1 MVRDCAD
8 GRVRVLRG
16 YIVKEASGER
26 VPVGPMLLI
35 GRTGECG
42 LMIEDTAASR
52 RHVEITARKNSF
64 VWKDLG
70 STNGTKVNGSR
81 MLAGELKHG
90 DRIQIGETVLR
101 FEVETVPEEKIAGAD
116 SSMFREAIMDSS
128 GEVRTKEHQNKSAQ
142 LLQAI
147 YTVMNQIATN
157 YEVCP
162 LIDQI
167 LETTMRAINA
177 QRGALFLTNEQ
188 EELLPCPVCRQVHT
202 IRDGVLRPRQPGEVR
217 ISSTVALRVVRN
229 GESVLFQDTDS
240 DQELSVAE
248 SVMALK
254 LRSIVCVPLR
264 AKFGILGIL
273 YIDSDRP
280 NQAYTEEDMLLATS
294 VGCSAGLA
302 LENARMHRQILDKQ
316 RMEQEIET
324 AWTIQEGFLV
334 KDWPDEDPRYQ
345 VHGEMHPAKTVGG
358 DFYDI
363 VQPAP
368 DMVGILIGDVSG
380 KGVPAA
386 LTMAQLLAE
395 FRLCARDSLSPAKVL
410 SALNSSLA
418 ERSQRGM
425 FCTMCYFVLDLK
437 SGQAVCA
444 NAGHLPALRVSST
457 GAAYFGGASG
467 PPAGILVE
475 GAWEDTAVTL
485 DPGDAVLLY
494 TDGIIE
500 ARLGPASE
508 RETLIG
514 APEQFEA
521 DRLAATA
528 QRAAGETPRKLI
540 GAVLDEVQQFCA
552 PLPPHDDCTLI
563 SVRYLG
569 DA

>member
-26 VPVGPMLLI
+26 VAVGPMLLI

-52 RHVEITARKNSF
+52 RHVEITARQNSF

-70 STNGTKVNGSR
+70 STNGTKVNGAR
-81 MLAGELKHG
+81 MLAGELKNG

-101 FEVETVPEEKIAGAD
+101 FEVENVPEEAIAGAD
-116 SSMFREAIMDSS
+116 SSIFRETVMDSS
-128 GEVRTKEHQNKSAQ
+128 GEVRTKEHQNKSAE

-157 YEVCP
+157 YELCP
-162 LIDQI
+162 LIDRI

-188 EELLPCPVCRQVHT
+188 EELLPCPVCKQVHT

-217 ISSTVALRVVRN
+217 ISSTVAMRVLRN

-240 DQELSVAE
+240 DRELSVAE

-280 NQAYTEEDMLLATS
+280 NQAYTEEDMLLTTS

-334 KDWPDEDPRYQ
+334 KDWPGDDPRYQ

-395 FRLCARDSLSPAKVL
+395 FRLCARESLSPAKVL
-410 SALNSSLA
+410 AALNVSLA

-457 GAAYFGGASG
+457 GAAYFGEASG

-475 GAWEDTAVTL
+475 SAWEDTAVTL
-485 DPGDAVLLY
+485 DPGDTVLLY

-500 ARLGPASE
+500 ARRGPASE
-508 RETLIG
+508 RETVIG

-521 DRLAATA
+521 DRLAVTA
-528 QRAAGETPRKLI
+528 QRAAGEPPRKLI
-540 GAVLDEVQQFCA
+540 GAVLDSVQRFCA
-552 PLPPHDDCTLI
+552 PLSPHDDCTLI